1 MLDATVAA
9 NITSVRYLARRDG
22 GFFLN
27 RRAAAALAREHI
39 ADLRIRAR
47 PSDRTGALSGGNQ
60 QKVVFAKWLAADPS
74 TILLDDPTRGVDV
87 GVRAE
92 MHQIIRRLA
101 ATGRI
106 VLLCSTDP
114 AELADVCDRAIIFR
128 RGRVTGALAA
138 PDLTEHALLHATNAT

>member
-1 MLDATVAA
+1 M
-9 NITSVRYLARRDG
+9 
-22 GFFLN
+22 
-27 RRAAAALAREHI
+27 
-39 ADLRIRAR
+39 
-47 PSDRTGALSGGNQ
+47 
-60 QKVVFAKWLAADPS
+60 
-74 TILLDDPTRGVDV
+74 DV